1 MADDTSIS
9 QGEAKSGDVAGGGV
23 ASRLW
28 GLTEGYRRYMAAVG
42 FLSTLSAALETA
54 AAALVALIVGEL
66 IAGDR
71 DRATL
76 WSGAL
81 FGALILSCLLQM
93 AGNLLAHR
101 VAIEVHAET
110 RLRIGRKLWAAPLGA
125 IQRFDAARIR
135 RTLMEDIERIE
146 DGIAHLIPDLVAIS
160 VAPVFLVALMFAVDW
175 RMAVAVLAPIVTGI
189 VAFSMI
195 MRRDG
200 GLSSRFVEAQAAV
213 DTALQEAVTMVPV
226 IKAFGIEPQDLT
238 RAEAAFRGVDEIV
251 GRWLDFSA
259 SGTNWFAL
267 ALTSTFVIAAPLGL
281 WLYPLPQGISVL
293 VFFLLSAFI
302 LSSIGTRLFGAMGRL
317 RIQEASLARV
327 DALIGLPDLLEVT
340 ANPEVESG
348 LRFENVSFAYSGTS
362 SGPISLSN
370 IDLEIRSGEK
380 VALVGPSGSGKST
393 LARLLLRSFDPQAGR
408 ITLGGRDIRSFSQR
422 ELAGQFTAV
431 FQDTFLFSK
440 SVGANIALGRPD
452 ATGQDIVKAARLAQA
467 DGFIRALPQGYET
480 VLHRGEGLS
489 GGQKQRI
496 AIARAILKDAP
507 IVVLDEATAYLDPD
521 SQHEVQQ
528 ALDELAKGRTL
539 IAIAHRLSS
548 VRHFD
553 RIVYLLD
560 GRIVESGNH
569 DDLIALDGAYARQW
583 RSHLAARSFTLDNEV
598 RNDA

>member
-23 ASRLW
+23 AARLW
-28 GLTEGYRRYMAAVG
+28 GLTEGYRCHMAAVG

-71 DRATL
+71 DRAIL

-101 VAIEVHAET
+101 VAIEVQAET

-160 VAPVFLVALMFAVDW
+160 IAPVFLVALMFAIDW
-175 RMAVAVLAPIVTGI
+175 RMAVAVLAPIVAGI
-189 VAFSMI
+189 VAFSMV

-226 IKAFGIEPQDLT
+226 IKAYGIEPQDLT

-267 ALTSTFVIAAPLGL
+267 ALTSTFLIAAPLGL

-362 SGPISLSN
+362 SGPIALSN

-431 FQDTFLFSK
+431 LQDTFLFSR

-553 RIVYLLD
+553 RIVYLRD
-560 GRIVESGNH
+560 GRIVESGSH

-598 RNDA
+598 RSDA